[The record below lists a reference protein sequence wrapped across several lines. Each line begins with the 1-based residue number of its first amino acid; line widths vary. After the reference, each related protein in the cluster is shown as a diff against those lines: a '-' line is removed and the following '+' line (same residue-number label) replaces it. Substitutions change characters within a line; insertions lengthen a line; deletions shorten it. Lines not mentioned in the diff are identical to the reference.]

1 MSSASPRASW
11 PSTAPAASSEARSTP
26 NPSAAD
32 SAEVKLLRKVLVL
45 AALGALAG
53 CGGGG
58 GRKATAPSGA
68 AGGATASTA
77 PGLPVVNRA
86 RGVVQQ
92 QNQRSEQID
101 QQTGQADP
109 VSGG

>member
-1 MSSASPRASW
+1 
-11 PSTAPAASSEARSTP
+11 
-26 NPSAAD
+26 
-32 SAEVKLLRKVLVL
+32 VKLLRKVLVL

-53 CGGGG
+53 CGGVGG
-58 GRKATAPSGA
+58 GGGGGKATAPSGA

-109 VSGG
+109 VCGG